1 MNERVLDTKSSL
13 YDFIDAETTRID
25 IVASWENLC
34 GTYDVLRFTDP
45 ITDTER
51 LEEFKWIVHQMNM
64 FLTRIRTKLLTCRD
78 VEAMIDLLS
87 RSYVPAGKMELN
99 ERRALAYQKLKQQW
113 LSSIITRLTM
123 MEEENDGRTNS
134 ETE

>member
-1 MNERVLDTKSSL
+1 MNERVLDIKSSL

-34 GTYDVLRFTDP
+34 GTYDVLRFSDP

-64 FLTRIRTKLLTCRD
+64 FLTRTRTKLLTCRD
-78 VEAMIDLLS
+78 IEAMIDLLS
-87 RSYVPAGKMELN
+87 RSYVPVGKMELN

-123 MEEENDGRTNS
+123 MEEENDGRTDS